1 MNVIDQIHH
10 HRSIRKYKPDPI
22 PDHILNEI
30 LQASIRTS
38 SSGNMQTYSIIVVQ
52 NPDTRE
58 QLLKPHLNQK
68 MIVNAPVFLTFCADF
83 YRMRRWLS
91 LSKAPDNF
99 DNFFGFMVA
108 AIDAI
113 LVAQTAALAAESK
126 GLGICFLGS
135 TLANSDQIGKILKL
149 PENVIP
155 VTGFTLG
162 YPDEDPPLRDR
173 LPLNGLI
180 HRESYQHYSDE
191 DIRTIYQEREKAGWE
206 RYMESGRIKKMV
218 LEKDVRI

>member
-1 MNVIDQIHH
+1 
-10 HRSIRKYKPDPI
+10 
-22 PDHILNEI
+22 
-30 LQASIRTS
+30 
-38 SSGNMQTYSIIVVQ
+38 MQTYSIIIVQ
-52 NPDTRE
+52 DQDTKN

-68 MIVNAPVFLTFCADF
+68 MIVDAPVFLTFCADF
-83 YRMRRWLS
+83 HRMRRWLS
-91 LSKAPDNF
+91 LSQAPDNF

-113 LVAQTAALAAESK
+113 LVSQTAALAAESK

-155 VTGFTLG
+155 VTGFTVG
-162 YPDEDPPLRDR
+162 YPDEEPPLRDR
-173 LPLNGLI
+173 LPPNGLI

-191 DIRTIYQEREKAGWE
+191 DIRTIYKGREKAGWE

-218 LEKDVRI
+218 QEKDVKNLAQLYTIVKYGKKDHQNYSKKLLNYLVLKKFMNNDPA